1 VRIVMIGQRGVP
13 ATHGGIEHH
22 VEEIGS
28 RLADRGHDVTV
39 FCRTNYVEEGRR
51 RHRGMRIVR
60 VPTIGTKHLDAIV
73 HSGLS
78 TFAGA
83 LQRAD
88 VHHFHALGPG
98 LFTPVPRLLGR
109 AKVVQTIHGLDHER
123 SKWGG
128 AAQQVLRTGAELS
141 YRVPHAVVA
150 VSRALAAHY
159 RARSEVPV
167 AYVPNGAPIARH
179 RPPGPVLAELGLEP
193 GRYVLFVGRLV
204 PEKAPDALVRA
215 FARLDTDQKLV
226 IVGGSSFTD
235 EYVASLEALAAAD
248 PRCVLA
254 GWRFGDGLDE
264 LYSNAALFVLPSLL
278 EGLPLTL
285 LEAASF
291 GLPVVASSIPPH
303 LEVLGSSA
311 PGRRLVEPGNVDALA
326 TELGRALADPAAEL
340 LGAKG
345 LRAEVCDHYDWDLVT
360 DATEDLYHRVLEGRP
375 LGRPGTLY
383 DNVVLRR
390 RPETSDLTERIG
402 AAVGTDSSIGS
413 GSWGAHFGSAVPT
426 HAEVLLAASAVA

>member
-1 VRIVMIGQRGVP
+1 MRIVMIGQRGVP
-13 ATHGGIEHH
+13 ATHGGVEHH

-78 TFAGA
+78 TVAGA
-83 LQRAD
+83 LARAD
-88 VHHFHALGPG
+88 IYHFHALGPG

-109 AKVVQTIHGLDHER
+109 AKVIQTIHGLDHER

-128 AAQQVLRTGAELS
+128 LAQQVLKTGAEFS

-159 RARSEVPV
+159 RANSSVPI
-167 AYVPNGAPIARH
+167 AYVPNGAPSPRH
-179 RPPGPVLAELGLEP
+179 RPPGPVLAELGLEA
-193 GRYVLFVGRLV
+193 GRYALFVGRLV
-204 PEKAPDALVRA
+204 PEKAPDALVQA
-215 FARLDTDQKLV
+215 FARLETDQKLV

-235 EYVASLEALAAAD
+235 GYVESLERMAAAD
-248 PRCVLA
+248 PRCVMA
-254 GWRFGDGLDE
+254 GWRFGEDLDE
-264 LYSNAALFVLPSLL
+264 LYSNAGLFVLPSLL

-291 GLPVVASSIPPH
+291 GLPIIASSIPPH
-303 LEVLGSSA
+303 VEVLRHAG
-311 PGRRLVEPGNVDALA
+311 PGRRLVEPGDVDALA
-326 TELGRALADPAAEL
+326 AEITQAMADPRAER
-340 LGAKG
+340 LGATE
-345 LRAEVCDHYDWDLVT
+345 LRAEVCEHYDWDLVT
-360 DATEDLYHRVLEGRP
+360 DATEDLYQRVIEGRP

-390 RPETSDLTERIG
+390 RPETIELVQRIG
-402 AAVGTDSSIGS
+402 VPVGATPIRWSPASPDRDHP
-413 GSWGAHFGSAVPT
+413 A
-426 HAEVLLAASAVA
+426 AASAVA